1 MDTTVLSLPSEFARI
16 GGEVV
21 GYVTMVISLL
31 CSGQT
36 GSGKTFTMIGPN
48 DDSDVFT
55 HDLRGIIP
63 RSFEYL
69 FNLINRE
76 QLKVISPLL
85 VVCVIK
91 SVCPV

>member
-1 MDTTVLSLPSEFARI
+1 
-16 GGEVV
+16 
-21 GYVTMVISLL
+21 MVISLL

-91 SVCPV
+91 VSALCEHLVLAYCSVASWWSSCASARF